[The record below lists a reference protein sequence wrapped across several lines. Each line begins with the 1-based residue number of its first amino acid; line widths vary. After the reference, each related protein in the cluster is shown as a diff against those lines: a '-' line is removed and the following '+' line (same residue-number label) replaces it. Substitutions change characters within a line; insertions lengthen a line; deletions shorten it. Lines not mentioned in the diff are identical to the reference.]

1 LRKGYKMYTLTNEEV
16 ELLLKNPDPK
26 VAAAALK
33 LKESEEKGEFI
44 PKSRLNDVSK
54 TKKELEDELKVIK
67 DGQKKAEE
75 EKAKADGKLGELLK
89 AREDEVVKLKLD
101 FETAKADADAYHK
114 YQTSVIEE
122 AKKVMGEKW
131 DDNFAKLPLDT
142 VVKLAGVSM
151 KSPGM
156 GGTPPPSQNI
166 NNLYTM
172 DEIKGMTQEEVNTN
186 LEKVNK
192 SLAAMKK

>member
-1 LRKGYKMYTLTNEEV
+1 MREEIQMSDDNKKPDGSDTNPKTYSESEFKEV
-16 ELLLKNPDPK
+16 VAQRQINKQKVDELEQ
-26 VAAAALK
+26 K
-33 LKESEEKGEFI
+33 LKAI
-44 PKSRLNDVSK
+44 
-54 TKKELEDELKVIK
+54 EDT
-67 DGQKKAEE
+67 QKKAEE